1 MLKPKGMTAFIIV
14 WLGQIVSQI
23 GSAMTAF
30 GISIWLFQQTGQAT
44 TLTWAMVAFMGP
56 ATLLSP
62 IAGTIVD
69 RGNRK
74 LILIASDLVSGVTT
88 IVMLFLLLNGDLQI
102 WHIYLLNF
110 VNGSFSSLQW
120 PAFSA
125 AITMMVDKEQYAR
138 TSGLMQL
145 GNSASNIFAPA
156 AAATFLSLFGLQGIL
171 IFDIVTFSVAV
182 LAILPVFVPQPPV
195 SAESQSSQG
204 SFWAET
210 KYGFTYILERRS
222 LLGLQLVFMGINLF
236 GNLSYALMIPMI
248 LARTAN
254 NEIALGSVQTVGAIG
269 GVVGGLLLG
278 VWGGPKKRTHGVLGG
293 MILSGLSAM
302 LLGVV
307 STVILWAVAAF
318 CMSFFL
324 PFVNGSNQAIWQ
336 SKVPP
341 DLQGRVF
348 SVRRTIAQFLGPVST
363 AAAGPLAD
371 NIFEPAMREG
381 GSLVNQFSW
390 LVGSG
395 IGAGMGLMIVFGGAA
410 SVVVALIGYT
420 SATVRDAESL
430 LPDHDAI
437 QAS

>member
-1 MLKPKGMTAFIIV
+1 MTKPSGMTAFIVV

-44 TLTWAMVAFMGP
+44 TLTWAVVAFMGP
-56 ATLLSP
+56 ATFLSP

-74 LILIASDLVSGVTT
+74 LILIASDLVAGITT
-88 IVMLFLLLNGDLQI
+88 IAMLFLLLNGNLEI

-110 VNGSFSSLQW
+110 INGSFSSLQW

-125 AITMMVDKEQYAR
+125 AITMMVDKEHYAR
-138 TSGLMQL
+138 TSGMMQL
-145 GNSASNIFAPA
+145 GDSASNIFAPA
-156 AAATFLSLFGLQGIL
+156 AAAAVLSIFGLQGIL
-171 IFDIVTFSVAV
+171 IFDIVTFSIAV
-182 LAILPVFVPQPPV
+182 LAILPVLVPQPPV
-195 SAESQSSQG
+195 SAESQSSRG

-254 NEIALGSVQTVGAIG
+254 NEIALGSVQTVGAVG

-318 CMSFFL
+318 FMSFFL

-381 GSLVNQFSW
+381 GSLVGAAGW
-390 LVGSG
+390 LVGCG
-395 IGAGMGLMIVFGGAA
+395 IGAGMSLMIVIGGAA
-410 SVVVALIGYT
+410 GVIVALIGYT

-430 LPDHDAI
+430 LPDHDAV
-437 QAS
+437 AA